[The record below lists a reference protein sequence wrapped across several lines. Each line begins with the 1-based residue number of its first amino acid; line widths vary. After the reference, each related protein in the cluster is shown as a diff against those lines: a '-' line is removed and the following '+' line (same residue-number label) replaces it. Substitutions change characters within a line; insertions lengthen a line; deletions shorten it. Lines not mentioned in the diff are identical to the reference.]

1 MTLQS
6 TRAVEL
12 HPLCLSHP
20 ERLTLTIP
28 LGIFDLGTTQN
39 CSTNPEVETMLIA
52 EVGRETVRRV
62 ASGDV

>member
-28 LGIFDLGTTQN
+28 LGIFDFGTTQN
-39 CSTNPEVETMLIA
+39 CSTKLNPNKFRFRLGSLIILI
-52 EVGRETVRRV
+52 
-62 ASGDV
+62 